1 MNKKA
6 LLLSSLAL
14 MLASV
19 SPSMAADGNPVLGVM
34 MWPVKAV
41 GMTTAAVVGTPIAVT
56 RYVAKESVAST
67 KKIAG
72 DSSNPALLGA
82 AGILGLPIGLFVG
95 SVEGVYYGSYN
106 SYKNPF
112 NKDAFSLGE
121 IE

>member
-1 MNKKA
+1 M
-6 LLLSSLAL
+6 
-14 MLASV
+14 MLVTVA
-19 SPSMAADGNPVLGVM
+19 PTLAADGNPVVGVA

-67 KKIAG
+67 KKVAG
-72 DSSNPALLGA
+72 DSGNPMMLGA
-82 AGILGLPIGLFVG
+82 ASLIGVPVGLVVG
-95 SVEGVYYGSYN
+95 SVEGMYYGTYN